1 MVELTVALL
10 AGLIVGMGIVA
21 LSRDATNTFHDEA
34 RASVAEASLRAAMDR
49 LRSDLQ
55 RAGYMST
62 PNFLNDPMIAT
73 LPGTTPGTS
82 FNGPLP
88 GITQLQ
94 SIYITPATAPALST
108 VNGVDSDVVEISGNL
123 TVADQFDVAYIGAQ
137 TGTCQKIYLSPT
149 TPAMYRLVGDGGAMA
164 DLVAAFQPAPNKQ
177 FVIRLVDDTGH
188 SQFLVTCAAGAAG
201 LDPAVNLPYVAFDAA
216 TSPLQTAQNTG
227 TMASLTGPAAG
238 RAWVNPVAT
247 VRWEIMTTA
256 DEQTNHIPQAVN
268 GLPTQNPSGAA
279 DVTKYDL
286 VRTLLDINRTAI
298 SDTAEV
304 VAEYVVDLKL
314 AVSVVGSMVQAP
326 NQQASAVDM
335 TSYAFS
341 ATENRAIAGLIK
353 APGGGGGVPQ
363 RIRSVRARLVTR
375 AGQADRTAI
384 ISPPPLAGSTS
395 SGGTDGYLYRYC
407 VLPGGCTSNGT
418 TYQYARART
427 LTTEVALP
435 NQARFFY

>member
-10 AGLIVGMGIVA
+10 AGLVVAMGIVA

-49 LRSDLQ
+49 LRADLQ

-62 PNFLNDPMIAT
+62 PNFLNDPMVAAA
-73 LPGTTPGTS
+73 PGRTPDASLIGS
-82 FNGPLP
+82 VP

-94 SIYITPATAPALST
+94 SLRITQALPAPALST
-108 VNGVDSDVVEISGNL
+108 VNGVDSDVVEISGNM
-123 TVADQFDVAYIGAQ
+123 TGADQFDVAYIGPQGA
-137 TGTCQKIYLSPT
+137 CQKIYLSNT
-149 TPAMYRLVGDGGAMA
+149 SPAMYRLIGDGGATA
-164 DLVAAFQPAPNKQ
+164 DLLAAFQPAPNTQ
-177 FVIRLVDDTGH
+177 FIVRLVDDTGH
-188 SQFLVTCAAGAAG
+188 TQFLVTCAAGAAG
-201 LDPAVNLPYVAFDAA
+201 IDVGVNLPFVGID
-216 TSPLQTAQNTG
+216 TTKSPIQTAQTTG
-227 TMASLTGPAAG
+227 TTTSLTGPAAG

-256 DEQTNHIPQAVN
+256 LESSGGITQYVN
-268 GLPTQNPSGAA
+268 GLPTQTPTGGA
-279 DVTKYDL
+279 DLTKYDL
-286 VRTLLDINRTAI
+286 VRTFLDIGRQEIPST
-298 SDTAEV
+298 SEV

-314 AVSVVGSMVQAP
+314 AVSAAGTLVQAP
-326 NQQASAVDM
+326 NQQATAVDI
-335 TSYAFS
+335 TSYAFG
-341 ATENRAIAGLIK
+341 ATENRTIAAAIT

-384 ISPPPLAGSTS
+384 IAPPAT
-395 SGGTDGYLYRYC
+395 GGTTDGYLYRYC

-427 LTTEVALP
+427 LTTEAALP
-435 NQARFFY
+435 NQARIFY